1 MATFFEERRE
11 HRELTIA
18 VPQWCNFLD
27 KGWRQVE
34 ALSIGHQFASQKST
48 RFLFYA
54 FKTPLSRSLN
64 ADFSHHFQFTSTRPV
79 GVSYLIVG
87 PCSSYCY
94 LLATPLHLLK
104 CSTLF
109 QKYQSMIIA
118 MSESPIGNL
127 SLLDPC
133 ISFVGQNRIHL
144 SHFSFFFFWHW
155 NLSTAGPQMPFS
167 LCVYVHAC
175 WLKISSNRITITTAG
190 AKTSRRARQ
199 RTGTPAERNKLA
211 RQVKENEERK
221 LKQHS
226 KCIFFFCFQKR
237 KICRWMFTTV
247 TLKLVFRNG
256 CLYLCFCQ
264 FSSPPS
270 IFGKNYYSG
279 QTVKISNEDNY
290 TY

>member
-1 MATFFEERRE
+1 MATFFDERRE

-104 CSTLF
+104 GSTLF

-118 MSESPIGNL
+118 MSESPIRNL

-133 ISFVGQNRIHL
+133 ILCWSKSNSFE
-144 SHFSFFFFWHW
+144 SFFFLFFWHW
-155 NLSTAGPQMPFS
+155 NSSTAGPQMPFS

-175 WLKISSNRITITTAG
+175 WLKISSNRILVTITTAW
-190 AKTSRRARQ
+190 R
-199 RTGTPAERNKLA
+199 
-211 RQVKENEERK
+211 
-221 LKQHS
+221 
-226 KCIFFFCFQKR
+226 
-237 KICRWMFTTV
+237 
-247 TLKLVFRNG
+247 
-256 CLYLCFCQ
+256 
-264 FSSPPS
+264 
-270 IFGKNYYSG
+270 
-279 QTVKISNEDNY
+279 
-290 TY
+290 

>member
-1 MATFFEERRE
+1 MATLFDERRE

-104 CSTLF
+104 GSTLF

-118 MSESPIGNL
+118 MSESPIRNL

-144 SHFSFFFFWHW
+144 SHFSFLFLALELEHGRTS
-155 NLSTAGPQMPFS
+155 NAIFS
-167 LCVYVHAC
+167 MCICARMLIKNKQQQDNHYDC
-175 WLKISSNRITITTAG
+175 WR
-190 AKTSRRARQ
+190 
-199 RTGTPAERNKLA
+199 
-211 RQVKENEERK
+211 
-221 LKQHS
+221 
-226 KCIFFFCFQKR
+226 
-237 KICRWMFTTV
+237 
-247 TLKLVFRNG
+247 
-256 CLYLCFCQ
+256 
-264 FSSPPS
+264 
-270 IFGKNYYSG
+270 
-279 QTVKISNEDNY
+279 
-290 TY
+290 